1 MYLVLKKSKLNG
13 LTHHLRN
20 KWKTHWNLP
29 KVVRSWWDLSKNP
42 SSPWWLALGSALL
55 LHLLEGI
62 CNIRGSQLFPVLNK
76 GPLIERSCRRSME
89 YVSKCIENVSKCI
102 EYVWNFGKIS
112 LTWWKIQMESPY
124 FIYFWMIRTMS
135 TMKAVIISLNKV
147 YTCINIYRSMC
158 RLYNIYIYTYIY
170 IYIYIYIHM
179 CVVVIQYVDWFRA
192 FQKGSF
198 YGFSPGTWWTL
209 RPNARWW
216 KWKCCLGQRGAPLAP
231 MMMSQW

>member
-1 MYLVLKKSKLNG
+1 MYLVLKQSRLNG

-20 KWKTHWNLP
+20 TWKTHWNLP
-29 KVVRSWWDLSKNP
+29 REWWDHGEIFQKKA
-42 SSPWWLALGSALL
+42 SPWWLARVSALL

-76 GPLIERSCRRSME
+76 GSLIEKSCRRSME

-135 TMKAVIISLNKV
+135 TLKAVIISLNKV
-147 YTCINIYRSMC
+147 YTCIISY
-158 RLYNIYIYTYIY
+158 
-170 IYIYIYIHM
+170 
-179 CVVVIQYVDWFRA
+179 
-192 FQKGSF
+192 
-198 YGFSPGTWWTL
+198 
-209 RPNARWW
+209 
-216 KWKCCLGQRGAPLAP
+216 
-231 MMMSQW
+231 